1 MKKVFISIPVSGKKQ
16 SEVDKMQNYVLNRVS
31 ASIGEP
37 VILLSAWND
46 YETRPLEYISD
57 CIKRLASA
65 DYAVFADEWQ
75 DCRTCVIE
83 RMCAE
88 EYCEK
93 YNFKIFDL

>member
-1 MKKVFISIPVSGKKQ
+1 MKKVFISIPVFGKQQ
-16 SEVDKMQNYVLNRVS
+16 SEVDDMKKYVLDCVS

-37 VILLSAWND
+37 VLLLSAWND
-46 YETRPLEYISD
+46 YETKPLEYISD

-65 DYAVFADEWQ
+65 DYAVFAGEWQ
-75 DCRTCVIE
+75 DCRACVVE